1 MITKDDYDKNEP
13 DQFLSGYHTAEYM
26 ADHSNKVFYQ
36 KNDKE
41 LKVGIAYYD
50 GNDSFIQNMA
60 ENIGKELRKLEK
72 EEDMRIVIAMEDA
85 GGKQQTQDMQLEYL
99 IDQECDVIAVN
110 PVDTWSTSKIIRRAK
125 EENIPLIFF
134 NREPSDE
141 DIALWDQVYY
151 VGSDGKNL
159 GKMQGEMLI
168 EAFCKEDLHVDKNK
182 DGTLQYILVEGEEG
196 HSDSVRRT
204 DAMHNAVKEELSM
217 EQISSI
223 FAQWNRNVAKEA
235 FLHMNN
241 ETLSICEA
249 VICNNDDMALG
260 VLDAI
265 NEKQIHSMPVV
276 VGINGSKEALREI
289 EKGTLYGTI
298 LQGNDEQ
305 TKKIVELIRQL
316 KDGHSP
322 KGPQKIYIMGEKIKK

>member
-1 MITKDDYDKNEP
+1 MNTGKKKKIFLGAAVLLLCLLGMLIWERQKTKITVLSAVLPEEYQISHPDWIKGIKVCSKDLGFRVDFFFEEERNLNKRILEEKERKISSVITKDDYDKNEP

-182 DGTLQYILVEGEEG
+182 D
-196 HSDSVRRT
+196 
-204 DAMHNAVKEELSM
+204 
-217 EQISSI
+217 
-223 FAQWNRNVAKEA
+223 
-235 FLHMNN
+235 
-241 ETLSICEA
+241 
-249 VICNNDDMALG
+249 
-260 VLDAI
+260 
-265 NEKQIHSMPVV
+265 
-276 VGINGSKEALREI
+276 
-289 EKGTLYGTI
+289 
-298 LQGNDEQ
+298 
-305 TKKIVELIRQL
+305 
-316 KDGHSP
+316 
-322 KGPQKIYIMGEKIKK
+322 